1 MTPRDIAKH
10 YLKFWSGRGVL
21 SDNAPDE
28 LRKWVSSVSHVVDR
42 LVAHDA
48 MSILAGHTSQGVPPT
63 PSDLACWYAEHPQFL
78 ADIDAVLVSKKPPK
92 TYGELLERAH
102 STTQSTINGIV
113 REFLRQAVS

>member
-28 LRKWVSSVSHVVDR
+28 LRTWVIAVAPRLDR
-42 LVAHDA
+42 TTVHDA
-48 MSILAGHTSQGVPPT
+48 MSSLAGHTSQGVSPT
-63 PSDLACWYAEHPQFL
+63 PSDLARWYADRPKFL
-78 ADIDAVLVSKKPPK
+78 GDIDAILASKKPPK
-92 TYGELLERAH
+92 TYGELLERAY

-113 REFLRQAVS
+113 RDFLKQAVS